1 MFFANLPDAKTK
13 SLSQVLGEN
22 AFSSALTLMSLYR
35 YEAALVMFISAIE
48 SFLANVDED
57 QEKADKRKIS
67 QKHKQFKK
75 DFPETERYFKY
86 YAETN
91 ESTDNSLGEAIT
103 LRNIIAH
110 APQYTDETRAQ
121 AAREISTTVLPML
134 QAIHKSLFGYELT
147 DRLFNRL
154 PELFE
159 ISFYLRKNGELK
171 GSEWTRSLAPIAWGI
186 QDFLSVNFVPR
197 YLADYAR
204 RSEDEGGF
212 AILDAVDR
220 MYSDERV
227 DCPVC
232 QRNSVGLNFDINAK
246 KQLEISK
253 AQCVNCQLEL
263 GNTPLDQLI
272 SQAMFDTYFTEN
284 EPRIRAEFGL
294 K

>member
-1 MFFANLPDAKTK
+1 MFFADLPDNKTN
-13 SLSQVLGEN
+13 SLSQALGEN

-57 QEKADKRKIS
+57 QEKADKRRIS
-67 QKHKQFKK
+67 QKLEQFRK

-91 ESTDNSLGEAIT
+91 ESIDNSLGEAIT

-110 APQYTDETRAQ
+110 APQSTDETQAQ
-121 AAREISTTVLPML
+121 AARAISTTVLPML

-147 DRLFNRL
+147 GRLFNRL

-186 QDFLSVNFVPR
+186 QDFLSLNFVPR
-197 YLADYAR
+197 YLSDYAR